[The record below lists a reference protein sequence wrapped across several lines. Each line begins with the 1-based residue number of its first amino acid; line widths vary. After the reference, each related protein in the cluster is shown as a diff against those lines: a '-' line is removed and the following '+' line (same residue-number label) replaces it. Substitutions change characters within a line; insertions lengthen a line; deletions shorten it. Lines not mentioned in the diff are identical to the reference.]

1 MVWLGFLL
9 ALAVMLLVGRKSL
22 WVGFLCGAILL
33 GLFNLT
39 ISEIGSV
46 FVETLTDPSILLLG
60 ISVGLISLIGGALEE
75 SGLIRDFV
83 ENLRMK
89 RKLFLALGPAFLGM
103 LPMPGGALLSA
114 PLVKRA
120 GKDISSEQFVAI
132 NVWFRHAFI
141 LIYPLGALLTTT
153 KMAGL
158 HLYTAMIYLIPGFLI
173 MAGLG
178 FFFLLRGITGNL
190 SNVGNRSYRKIFIP
204 ILIILAAPI
213 IHLFLLN
220 IFPSWI
226 KEIPLVIGV
235 VTSLFLAW
243 KFGDLKRK
251 DIPLILR
258 KMKPWKFFL
267 IIIGMFLFL
276 HTFIAS
282 DISSIIADI
291 VFSKTFLIVAIAALL
306 GFVAG
311 RVEMPFAILLPI
323 FYAKFGVESLTYLEF
338 AIMFFSI
345 FIGYVIS
352 PIHPCVSVSL
362 EFFNSNLK
370 DFYRRLLSP
379 ALISLGCVLVISVSA
394 L

>member
-1 MVWLGFLL
+1 MVWFGFLL
-9 ALAVMLLVGRKSL
+9 ALGVMLFVGRKSL
-22 WVGFLCGAILL
+22 WLGFLCGAILL

-39 ISEIGSV
+39 INEIGRV

-60 ISVGLISLIGGALEE
+60 ISVGSISLIGGALEE
-75 SGLIRDFV
+75 SGLIKDFV

-114 PLVKRA
+114 PLVKHA
-120 GKDISSEQFVAI
+120 GKDISAEQYVAI

-141 LIYPLGALLTTT
+141 LIYPLGALLITT

-158 HLYTAMIYLIPGFLI
+158 HLYTALIYLIPGFLI
-173 MAGLG
+173 MVGLG
-178 FFFLLRGITGNL
+178 FFFLLRGVTGNL
-190 SNVGNRSYRKIFIP
+190 STVGNRSYRKIFIP

-213 IHLFLLN
+213 IHILLLN
-220 IFPSWI
+220 ICPSWI
-226 KEIPLVIGV
+226 EEIPLVIGV
-235 VTSLFLAW
+235 LTSLFIAC
-243 KFGDLKRK
+243 KFGGLKWK
-251 DIPLILR
+251 DMPVLLK
-258 KMKPWKFFL
+258 KMKSWRFFL

-291 VFSKTFLIVAIAALL
+291 VLSKTFLIVIIGAIL
-306 GFVAG
+306 GFVSG

-323 FYAKFGVESLTYLEF
+323 FYAKFGVNSLTYLEF

-345 FIGYVIS
+345 FIGYVVS

-370 DFYRRLLSP
+370 DFYRRLLIP
-379 ALISLGCVLVISVSA
+379 ALIAIGCAFVISVSVM
-394 L
+394 

>member
-9 ALAVMLLVGRKSL
+9 ALGVMLFVGRKNL
-22 WVGFLCGAILL
+22 WLGFLCGAILL

-39 ISEIGSV
+39 ISEIGGV
-46 FVETLTDPSILLLG
+46 FIETLTDPSILLLG
-60 ISVGLISLIGGALEE
+60 LSVGLISLIGGALEE

-83 ENLRMK
+83 ENLRIK

-120 GKDISSEQFVAI
+120 GEDIPPEQYVAI

-153 KMAGL
+153 KMAEL
-158 HLYTAMIYLIPGFLI
+158 HLYTALIYLLPGFLL
-173 MAGLG
+173 MVALG
-178 FFFLLRGITGNL
+178 FFFLLKGITGNL
-190 SNVGNRSYRKIFIP
+190 STVENSSYRKIFIP
-204 ILIILAAPI
+204 IIIILAAPI
-213 IHLFLLN
+213 THLLLLN
-220 IFPSWI
+220 VFPSWI
-226 KEIPLVIGV
+226 EEVPLVIGV
-235 VTSLFLAW
+235 LTSLSLAW
-243 KFGDLKRK
+243 KFGDLRGK
-251 DIPLILR
+251 DIPILLK
-258 KMKPWKFFL
+258 KMKSWRFSL

-276 HTFIAS
+276 RTFIAS

-291 VFSKTFLIVAIAALL
+291 ALSKTFVLVIIAALL

-323 FYAKFGVESLTYLEF
+323 FYAKFGVESLTYIEF

-362 EFFNSNLK
+362 EFFNSDLK
-370 DFYRRLLSP
+370 DFYKRLLAP
-379 ALISLGCVLVISVSA
+379 ALIAIGCVFIISVSIV
-394 L
+394 